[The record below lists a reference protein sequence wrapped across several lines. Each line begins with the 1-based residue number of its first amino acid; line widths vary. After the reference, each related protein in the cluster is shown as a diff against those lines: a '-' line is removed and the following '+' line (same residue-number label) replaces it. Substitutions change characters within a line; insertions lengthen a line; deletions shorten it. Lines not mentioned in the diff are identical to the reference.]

1 MESGKNAKIK
11 LSASGFD
18 DMPAG
23 LLSRHSYELADIVEH
38 IVNCSVISCTVPSYW
53 LNALVTPVPE
63 VPKAAGFLIS
73 VLYLL
78 PHSYVGLLKKIIV
91 QRLILRSIL
100 PFVTLDMMMLRDQY
114 AFKPTGSTTRE
125 HIGREAKLAI
135 AASVTLTCLHTSAAT
150 RPGELSL
157 TALT

>member
-1 MESGKNAKIK
+1 M
-11 LSASGFD
+11 LSSATANKRIS
-18 DMPAG
+18 
-23 LLSRHSYELADIVEH
+23 LSLSLYELADTVAH
-38 IVNCSVISCTVPSYW
+38 IVNYSASGTVPSYW
-53 LNALVTPVPE
+53 LNALVTPVPK